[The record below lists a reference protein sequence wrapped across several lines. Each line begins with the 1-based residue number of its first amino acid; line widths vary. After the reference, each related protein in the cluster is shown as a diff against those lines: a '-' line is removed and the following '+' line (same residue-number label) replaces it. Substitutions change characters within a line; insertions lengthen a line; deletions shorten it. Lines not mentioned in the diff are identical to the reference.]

1 MGLGHRFDHVG
12 DQFAG
17 RQGVVHPLVPH
28 GHAVADAGDAEEEGI
43 AAAGV
48 DPLLDEALQVAH
60 ADVAGDQVGEAGGD
74 ADEGLV
80 HLALG
85 NAGPLEQGPVRGSLQ
100 TFLDHIAA
108 HV

>member
-1 MGLGHRFDHVG
+1 MRLGHRLDHVG

-48 DPLLDEALQVAH
+48 DTLLDEALQVAH
-60 ADVAGDQVGEAGGD
+60 AHMTGDQVGKAGGH
-74 ADEGLV
+74 ADKRLV
-80 HLALG
+80 HLALR
-85 NAGPLEQGPVRGSLQ
+85 NAGPFEQGAVRGPLQ
-100 TFLDHIAA
+100 PFLDHITA